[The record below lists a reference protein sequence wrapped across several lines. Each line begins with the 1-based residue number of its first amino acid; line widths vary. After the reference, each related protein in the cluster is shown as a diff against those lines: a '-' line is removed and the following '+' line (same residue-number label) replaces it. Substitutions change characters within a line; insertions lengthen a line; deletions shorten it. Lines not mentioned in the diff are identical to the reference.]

1 MNFFSSGD
9 QDLQN
14 ILGGMSQQ
22 QFMQLIGE
30 NSSRIIFSFIN
41 LILSLLFDYFYM
53 NLLLIIILVR
63 CPLFEYLAYVCI
75 CRWYWD
81 GRTRWRSV
89 RPDGR
94 ETKQCPV
101 NCVRTVS
108 IKWGLSTISKTI
120 DIYCVFTQSTISEL

>member
-1 MNFFSSGD
+1 MNFISSGD

-30 NSSRIIFSFIN
+30 KPSRIIFSIVN
-41 LILSLLFDYFYM
+41 LILSLPFDYFNFLHDFITYYYFGV
-53 NLLLIIILVR
+53 LS
-63 CPLFEYLAYVCI
+63 LFEYLAVVCI

-101 NCVRTVS
+101 NRVRTVS
-108 IKWGLSTISKTI
+108 I
-120 DIYCVFTQSTISEL
+120 